1 MKFMHVLVMHA
12 RDKDIDLKRISLFVV
27 IETVFYHLEP
37 MVLKLRTRMVSDTS
51 M

>member
-27 IETVFYHLEP
+27 IETVFYHLE
-37 MVLKLRTRMVSDTS
+37 VIKLRTRLVSDTS
-51 M
+51 T